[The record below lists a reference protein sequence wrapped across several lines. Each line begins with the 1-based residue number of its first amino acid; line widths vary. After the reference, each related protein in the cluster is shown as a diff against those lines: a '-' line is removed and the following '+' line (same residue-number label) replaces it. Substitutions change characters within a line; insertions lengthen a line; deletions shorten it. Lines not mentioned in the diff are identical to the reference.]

1 MHPPISDTLVTRLR
15 HLRWIGGGS
24 GAGKST
30 IPHRLAERHGLLLH
44 HVEPPSTY
52 LARSTPLSAPLL
64 HAFDAMDMD
73 ERWVNRSPRV
83 MFETFHA
90 FHGECLDLVIE
101 DVLALPDD
109 TTVLVEGF
117 SLLPG
122 LIAPLLGR
130 REQAIWLLPSTAFR
144 RAAFDARGSTW
155 IIPNKTSDPQRA
167 LENLLARD
175 ALFTEELRVQTAAFQ
190 LPSIDVDGSL
200 TIEDSVALV
209 GHALGLSEPEP

>member
-1 MHPPISDTLVTRLR
+1 VRASPRSRTGLPNGMGCCCTMSNRRRHPWFGQHRCPPRCCTPSM
-15 HLRWIGGGS
+15 RWTWTNGGS
-24 GAGKST
+24 
-30 IPHRLAERHGLLLH
+30 
-44 HVEPPSTY
+44 
-52 LARSTPLSAPLL
+52 
-64 HAFDAMDMD
+64 
-73 ERWVNRSPRV
+73 
-83 MFETFHA
+83 FHA
-90 FHGECLDLVIE
+90 FHGECLNLVIE

-117 SLLPG
+117 SLLPR

-155 IIPNKTSDPQRA
+155 VIPNKTSDPQRA